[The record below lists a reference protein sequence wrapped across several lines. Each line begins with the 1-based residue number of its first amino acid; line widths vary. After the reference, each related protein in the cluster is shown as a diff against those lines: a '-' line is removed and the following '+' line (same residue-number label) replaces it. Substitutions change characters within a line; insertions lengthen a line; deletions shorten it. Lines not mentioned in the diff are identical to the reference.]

1 CGIAIRA
8 RNRQEQ
14 MFRRDVLVLELLGF
28 LECTLERV
36 VQRPAHSLLGK
47 ALNFRQPA
55 KFAFHVAAQHF
66 LTNAE
71 SREQWRHHSIRL
83 ACQCGKQV
91 QRRNFLIFVAGG
103 NFLRVLQ
110 RFLRLYCQFFESHH
124 DELLPPFFEKWV
136 RKKGAGAAPAPCCS
150 TRTKR
155 RIAFAEVFYR
165 PATTAAVCPPTFT
178 LICLGFAS
186 SRFGMLSVSTP
197 SL

>member
-1 CGIAIRA
+1 
-8 RNRQEQ
+8 

-28 LECTLERV
+28 LECTLESV
-36 VQRPAHSLLGK
+36 VQRAAHSLLGK
-47 ALNFRQPA
+47 ALDLRQPA
-55 KFAFHVAAQHF
+55 KFAFHVAVQCF

-103 NFLRVLQ
+103 SFLRALQ

-124 DELLPPFFEKWV
+124 NESLPPQFFEKWV
-136 RKKGAGAAPAPCCS
+136 EKKGLARRQPQCYA
-150 TRTKR
+150 TLTKR
-155 RIAFAEVFYR
+155 RMASRRF
-165 PATTAAVCPPTFT
+165 FT
-178 LICLGFAS
+178 GLRRRQPFV
-186 SRFGMLSVSTP
+186 RRH